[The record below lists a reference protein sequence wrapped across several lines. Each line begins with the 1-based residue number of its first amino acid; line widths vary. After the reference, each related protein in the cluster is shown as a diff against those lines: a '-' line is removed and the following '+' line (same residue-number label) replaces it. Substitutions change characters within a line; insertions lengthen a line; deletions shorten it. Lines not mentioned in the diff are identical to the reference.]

1 MADSLF
7 DNRYRYDHIY
17 PRGRSGETL
26 RAVDSGAQ
34 DRPVI
39 IKRPAPNDAPP
50 IRAGQEV
57 SILNERR
64 ALQRLS
70 GHPVLTELLGSGQF
84 PIGGMPHQY
93 IVMERAAGDIV
104 GDTVLALKANGQF
117 LPELEILVFLD
128 SLLDLLQLAH
138 ERDIVYNDVDAWHLF
153 WDRDAWQLKVID
165 WGNAVFLEGDEST
178 AQGIGR
184 QSDVGQVGELLFF
197 LLTGG
202 RRIELPR
209 DAGEDFRADFGPEAE
224 RVPTRLQNIVSRAAH
239 PRLLLRYPDVPTL
252 RKDLADYRAPLQR
265 ERDLVLN
272 RVSGRLRHDRSR
284 DELHGLMQ
292 TLAPALAADPGYPQ
306 SRELQKTIEA
316 RLQDIAIAAD
326 LDAIRIYMENG
337 NWQRSAELLSELR
350 PRADGE
356 NSRLVR
362 LLGDMARLLRDAQQE
377 EIPALVQDSIALLFD
392 GQVAEA
398 AQELVT
404 RHASERDYEL
414 QHMLAE
420 RISAHYPDVQLLQ
433 PNLLRVRLAMGD
445 LAYSGQPVSEPQ
457 VVLDEVLALLQGIN
471 ANPRLA
477 PGVLQERYSQ
487 VCDGLESLQTLL
499 DSLGSGQPLPGS
511 EGLGGA
517 LQRALMASRSLAR
530 NLNIIGSRAASSPRD
545 ATTAL
550 ANCQTID
557 PVNSAW
563 ALLQRRLDALYEFL
577 GTCQTWVPLADGSG
591 LDNWLRDTRSDLNPF
606 LEFLFDQLL
615 NDMASGLDVARKAWD
630 QYAMATLQ
638 GNRARALDALT
649 QASEAVQTLSPT
661 LSSWFVQL
669 RSVVAGARYVERH
682 ALFGGLGRALADGW
696 QTWDRGQLAE
706 AARLAQRAR
715 EIARNNPQREAAD
728 RLAQLAETSR
738 IWVERSGV
746 ASAEATRTA
755 LAAVESL
762 FTEEELKLRD
772 DFAQQMPGTDTF
784 LKAMNRGLVDVIDQ
798 QSTAALRILFF
809 YYLLRGAEDAQ
820 ENDDNAPENA
830 AFWHEAA
837 LRALGDD
844 GPQHVAARALES
856 FISRRQDLLEAAG
869 RINEISGSD
878 ILPRLATIADQLEAN
893 PQARLLAPAILSL
906 AEFQA
911 ALRDWTDGEFRPAGV
926 KLENAINAIDDAEQ
940 AAAITLTGYRTWL
953 VSLQAGA
960 AELHTRLR
968 RMNKVIEEKPDT
980 PDNALL
986 EAHRWLVS
994 ETERLLSP
1002 EQGKTLRQ
1010 WQVTYE
1016 RFLATHIDPDLSRSA
1031 RLTRFNDLFRVMFI
1045 DRHPAWSLYRHW
1057 FEMTEHQSEFSV
1069 TSASQETSASDPAG
1083 GRQTRRQRGVLPGGL
1098 PALSRPSSGPE
1109 PEAEPPESTG
1119 SQTPATGPE
1128 PRPVEAQESSP
1139 VPFSDDD
1146 EFPELP
1152 DSAPTPRR
1160 ISRQVTVIT
1169 LIIVVLVILALV
1181 FVYVPGRDLSLDLVN
1196 QNVATQPPM
1205 TTGDTA
1211 DAPAVVV
1218 LPASATALPD
1228 VTEAPA
1234 TATPEPSVAAS
1245 ATFTATPLLTATP
1258 LRTATLP
1265 PLGLQGRQNL
1275 LTLLSNLAAADSLAW
1290 PLDAYSASDGNGIWH
1305 LGRADSAGGSPV
1317 TFALAPDVLD
1327 AAYGNRAATRIRR
1340 MEVTLVLGE
1349 YDPTLLQE
1357 DSVWFGATLQNA
1369 GDSEMAAG
1377 ARVRLVQPGVINLSQ
1392 HRGSELR
1399 PVGQRTVNAVVAR
1412 LRLERDLDAGSVRV
1426 FFNDESLGEPV
1437 PMVPGEALQPVL
1449 YVRGGG
1455 VIVSVTDWQITLQ
1468 AG

>member
-26 RAVDSGAQ
+26 RAFDSRAQ

-104 GDTVLALKANGQF
+104 GDAVLALKANGQY
-117 LPELEILVFLD
+117 LPDLELLVILD
-128 SLLDLLQLAH
+128 NLLDLLQLAH

-178 AQGIGR
+178 PQGVSR
-184 QSDVGQVGELLFF
+184 QSDVGQVGELLYF

-209 DAGEDFRADFGPEAE
+209 DAGNDFRADFGPEAE
-224 RVPTRLQNIVSRAAH
+224 RVPPRLQSIVSRAAH
-239 PRLLLRYPDVPTL
+239 PRLQLRYPDLAAL
-252 RKDLADYRAPLQR
+252 RKELADYRGPLQR

-326 LDAIRIYMENG
+326 LDAIRIYMETG

-350 PRADGE
+350 PRAEGQ

-362 LLGDMARLLRDAQQE
+362 LLGDMARLLQDAQRE
-377 EIPALVQDSIALLFD
+377 DIPPLVQDSIALLFD
-392 GQVAEA
+392 GQATEA
-398 AQELVT
+398 AQELVA
-404 RHASERDYEL
+404 RHASEQDFEL

-457 VVLDEVLALLQGIN
+457 VVLDEVMALLQGIN
-471 ANPRLA
+471 ANPRQA
-477 PGVLQERYSQ
+477 PGAMQERYEQ
-487 VCDGLESLQTLL
+487 VCEGLESLQTLL
-499 DSLGSGQPLPGS
+499 DSQSGGQPLPGG

-530 NLNIIGSRAASSPRD
+530 NLQIIGSRAASSPRE
-545 ATTAL
+545 ATSAL
-550 ANCQTID
+550 ASCQVID

-577 GTCQTWVPLADGSG
+577 GSCQTWVPLADGSG

-606 LEFLFDQLL
+606 LEFLIDPLL
-615 NDMASGLDVARKAWD
+615 NDMVSGLDVATRAWD
-630 QYAMATLQ
+630 NYALATLQ
-638 GNRARALDALT
+638 GNRASALEALT

-661 LSSWFVQL
+661 LASWFIQL

-728 RLAQLAETSR
+728 RLVQLAEASR
-738 IWVERSGV
+738 IWVERNGV

-755 LAAVESL
+755 LAAAESL
-762 FTEEELKLRD
+762 FTEAELKLRD

-784 LKAMNRGLVDVIDQ
+784 LKAMNRGLVDLLDQ

-820 ENDDNAPENA
+820 ESDGNALENA

-837 LRALGDD
+837 LRTLGDD

-856 FISRRQDLLEAAG
+856 FISRRQDLLDAAG
-869 RINEISGSD
+869 RINEINGPD
-878 ILPRLATIADQLEAN
+878 VLPRLATIADQLEAN

-911 ALRDWTDGEFRPAGV
+911 ALRDWTDGEFKPAGV
-926 KLENAINAIDDAEQ
+926 KLENAMNAIDDAEQ
-940 AAAITLTGYRTWL
+940 AAAITLTGFRTWL

-1010 WQVTYE
+1010 WQTTYE

-1045 DRHPAWSLYRHW
+1045 DRHPAWPLYRHW
-1057 FEMTEHQSEFSV
+1057 FEMTEHQPEFPVASV
-1069 TSASQETSASDPAG
+1069 MQDAPAAEAEPA
-1083 GRQTRRQRGVLPGGL
+1083 RRQRGLLAGGL
-1098 PALSRPSSGPE
+1098 PALSQPSSSTQPGAEPSGPSRSQPPAAGAE
-1109 PEAEPPESTG
+1109 RPPGEAED
-1119 SQTPATGPE
+1119 
-1128 PRPVEAQESSP
+1128 RSP

-1152 DSAPTPRR
+1152 QGAPAPRR
-1160 ISRQVTVIT
+1160 ISRQVTVVA
-1169 LIIVVLVILALV
+1169 LIVVVLVILALV
-1181 FVYVPGRDLSLDLVN
+1181 FVYVPGRKLGPG
-1196 QNVATQPPM
+1196 QVAPALTAEPPM
-1205 TTGDTA
+1205 TPGDA
-1211 DAPAVVV
+1211 AGAPAAVVAS
-1218 LPASATALPD
+1218 PASATPLAGAVASP
-1228 VTEAPA
+1228 TEAARAPSA
-1234 TATPEPSVAAS
+1234 TAMPTLSPTSLWTATPPPS
-1245 ATFTATPLLTATP
+1245 P
-1258 LRTATLP
+1258 TLP
-1265 PLGLQGRQNL
+1265 PLGLQGRQDL
-1275 LTLLSNLAAADSLAW
+1275 LTLLSGLAASDALAW
-1290 PLDAYSASDGNGIWH
+1290 PLDAYATGDDNGIWRI
-1305 LGRADSAGGSPV
+1305 GRENAAAEGPAL
-1317 TFALAPDVLD
+1317 FALAPEALD
-1327 AAYGNRAATRIRR
+1327 AAYGNRAAARIRR

-1357 DSVWFGATLQNA
+1357 DAVWFGAMLQNA
-1369 GDSEMAAG
+1369 DDPETAAG

-1412 LRLERDLDAGSVRV
+1412 LRLERDVEAGSVRV

-1437 PMVPGEALQPVL
+1437 PMVPGEALQPL
-1449 YVRGGG
+1449 IYVQGGG
-1455 VIVSVTDWQITLQ
+1455 VVVSVTDWKITLSP
-1468 AG
+1468 G

>member
-26 RAVDSGAQ
+26 RAFDSRAQ

-93 IVMERAAGDIV
+93 IVMERAVGDIV
-104 GDTVLALKANGQF
+104 ADTVLALKANGQY
-117 LPELEILVFLD
+117 LPELELLFILD
-128 SLLDLLQLAH
+128 SLLDLLQTAH

-178 AQGIGR
+178 PQGVSR
-184 QSDVGQVGELLFF
+184 QSDVGQVGELLYF

-202 RRIELPR
+202 RRIESPR
-209 DAGEDFRADFGPEAE
+209 DAGNDFRADFGPEAD
-224 RVPTRLQNIVSRAAH
+224 RVSTRLQSIVSRAAH
-239 PRLLLRYPDVPTL
+239 PRMQLRYPDVATL
-252 RKDLADYRAPLQR
+252 RKDLADFRAPLQR
-265 ERDLVLN
+265 ERDTVLN

-362 LLGDMARLLRDAQQE
+362 LLGDMARILQDAQRDD
-377 EIPALVQDSIALLFD
+377 IPALVQDSIVLLFD

-404 RHASERDYEL
+404 RHASESDYEL

-445 LAYSGQPVSEPQ
+445 LAYAGQPVSEPQ

-477 PGVLQERYSQ
+477 PVVLQERYGQ
-487 VCDGLESLQTLL
+487 VCEGLESLQTLL
-499 DSLGSGQPLPGS
+499 DSLGKGQPLPGA

-517 LQRALMASRSLAR
+517 LQRALMASRSLAQ
-530 NLNIIGSRAASSPRD
+530 NLQVIGCRAASSPRE

-550 ANCQTID
+550 ANCHIID
-557 PVNSAW
+557 PVNNAW

-591 LDNWLRDTRSDLNPF
+591 LDNWLRDTRSDLKPF
-606 LEFLFDQLL
+606 LEFLSDPLL
-615 NDMASGLDVARKAWD
+615 NDMVSGLDVATRAWD
-630 QYAMATLQ
+630 KYAMATLQ
-638 GNRARALDALT
+638 GNRASALDALT
-649 QASEAVQTLSPT
+649 QASEALQTLSPT
-661 LSSWFVQL
+661 LSSWFIQL

-728 RLAQLAETSR
+728 RLARLADASR
-738 IWVERSGV
+738 IWVERNGV

-755 LAAVESL
+755 VAAAESL

-784 LKAMNRGLVDVIDQ
+784 LKAMNRGLVDLIDQ

-809 YYLLRGAEDAQ
+809 HYLLRGAEDAQ
-820 ENDDNAPENA
+820 ENDANALENA

-837 LRALGDD
+837 LRTLGDD

-856 FISRRQDLLEAAG
+856 FISRRQDLLDAAG
-869 RINEISGSD
+869 RINEINGPD

-926 KLENAINAIDDAEQ
+926 KLENAMNAIDDAEQ

-1010 WQVTYE
+1010 WQTTYE

-1045 DRHPAWSLYRHW
+1045 DRHPAWPLYRHW

-1069 TSASQETSASDPAG
+1069 ATGSESPGTEAPAA
-1083 GRQTRRQRGVLPGGL
+1083 RQGRRQRGLLPGGL
-1098 PALSRPSSGPE
+1098 PALSQPSSRPQPGAEPSEPTRPQPPE
-1109 PEAEPPESTG
+1109 P
-1119 SQTPATGPE
+1119 GPDQGD
-1128 PRPVEAQESSP
+1128 RSP

-1152 DSAPTPRR
+1152 PSAPAPRR
-1160 ISRQVTVIT
+1160 LSRQITVVA
-1169 LIIVVLVILALV
+1169 LIIVVFAILALV
-1181 FVYVPGRDLSLDLVN
+1181 FLYAPGRDPSPGQVSPALTTEP
-1196 QNVATQPPM
+1196 AM
-1205 TTGDTA
+1205 TPVDA
-1211 DAPAVVV
+1211 DDAPAAVV
-1218 LPASATALPD
+1218 LPASATPLPD
-1228 VTEAPA
+1228 PTESPTVATLAPSA
-1234 TATPEPSVAAS
+1234 TAGPTH
-1245 ATFTATPLLTATP
+1245 TATP
-1258 LRTATLP
+1258 LRTATPVPSATLP

-1275 LTLLSNLAAADSLAW
+1275 LTLLASLAARDALTW
-1290 PLDAYSASDGNGIWH
+1290 PQDAFRAGDENGVWH
-1305 LGRADSAGGSPV
+1305 LGREDPAGDGPLN
-1317 TFALAPDVLD
+1317 FALSSDVLD
-1327 AAYGNRAATRIRR
+1327 EAYGNRAATRIRR
-1340 MEVTLVLGE
+1340 MEVTLVLGD

-1357 DSVWFGATLQNA
+1357 DSIWFGATLQIA
-1369 GDSEMAAG
+1369 GDPQMAAG

-1412 LRLERDLDAGSVRV
+1412 LRLERDMDAGSVRV

-1437 PMVPGEALQPVL
+1437 PMVPGEALQPLL
-1449 YVRGGG
+1449 YVQGGG
-1455 VIVSVTDWQITLQ
+1455 VIVSVTDWQITL
-1468 AG
+1468 GPG

>member
-7 DNRYRYDHIY
+7 DNRYRYDHIF

-26 RAVDSGAQ
+26 RAFDTRAQ

-50 IRAGQEV
+50 IRAGQEI

-64 ALQRLS
+64 ALQRMS
-70 GHPVLTELLGSGQF
+70 GHPLLTELLGSGQF

-93 IVMERAAGDIV
+93 IVMERAVGDIV
-104 GDTVLALKANGQF
+104 ADTVLALKANGQY
-117 LPELEILVFLD
+117 LPELELLVILD
-128 SLLDLLQLAH
+128 NLLDLLQLTH
-138 ERDIVYNDVDAWHLF
+138 QRDIVYNDVDAWHLF

-178 AQGIGR
+178 PQGVSR
-184 QSDVGQVGELLFF
+184 QSDVGQVGELLYF

-209 DAGEDFRADFGPEAE
+209 DAGNDYRADFGPEAD
-224 RVPTRLQNIVSRAAH
+224 RVSTRLQSIVSRAAH
-239 PRLLLRYPDVPTL
+239 PRLQLRYPDVATL
-252 RKDLADYRAPLQR
+252 RKELADYRGPLQR

-306 SRELQKTIEA
+306 ARELQQTIEA

-362 LLGDMARLLRDAQQE
+362 LLGDMARLLQDAQRQDL
-377 EIPALVQDSIALLFD
+377 PALVQDSIALLFD

-398 AQELVT
+398 AQELIT
-404 RHASERDYEL
+404 RHASEPDYEL
-414 QHMLAE
+414 QHLLAE
-420 RISAHYPDVQLLQ
+420 RISAHFPDVQLLQ

-445 LAYSGQPVSEPQ
+445 LAYGGQPVSEPQ
-457 VVLDEVLALLQGIN
+457 VVLDEVMTLLQGIN

-477 PGVLQERYSQ
+477 PGAMQERYSQ
-487 VCDGLESLQTLL
+487 VCEALESLQTLL
-499 DSLGSGQPLPGS
+499 DSLGRGQPLPGD

-517 LQRALMASRSLAR
+517 LQRALLASRNLAR
-530 NLNIIGSRAASSPRD
+530 NLQIIGNLAASSPRE

-550 ANCQTID
+550 ADCQVID
-557 PVNSAW
+557 PANSAW
-563 ALLQRRLDALYEFL
+563 APLQRRLDALYEFL

-591 LDNWLRDTRSDLNPF
+591 LDNWLRDTRSDLKPF
-606 LEFLFDQLL
+606 LEFLFDPLL
-615 NDMASGLDVARKAWD
+615 HDMVNGLDVATSAWD
-630 QYAMATLQ
+630 RYAMATLQ
-638 GNRARALDALT
+638 GNRASALDALT

-661 LSSWFVQL
+661 LSSWFIQL

-728 RLAQLAETSR
+728 RLARLADASR
-738 IWVERSGV
+738 IWVERNGV

-755 LAAVESL
+755 LAAAESL
-762 FTEEELKLRD
+762 LTEEELKLRD

-784 LKAMNRGLVDVIDQ
+784 LKAMNRGLVDLVDQ

-809 YYLLRGAEDAQ
+809 YFLLRGAEDAQ
-820 ENDDNAPENA
+820 ENDANALENA

-837 LRALGDD
+837 LRTLGDD

-856 FISRRQDLLEAAG
+856 FISRRQDLLDAAG
-869 RINEISGSD
+869 RINEINGPD

-926 KLENAINAIDDAEQ
+926 KLENAMNAIDDAEQ

-1010 WQVTYE
+1010 WQTTYE

-1045 DRHPAWSLYRHW
+1045 DRHPAWPLYRHW
-1057 FEMTEHQSEFSV
+1057 FELTEHQSEFSV
-1069 TSASQETSASDPAG
+1069 APGTQESLAAEPAAA
-1083 GRQTRRQRGVLPGGL
+1083 RQGRRQRGLLPGGL
-1098 PALSRPSSGPE
+1098 PALSQPSSPPQPGAEPSEPTRPRPPE
-1109 PEAEPPESTG
+1109 P
-1119 SQTPATGPE
+1119 GPDQGE
-1128 PRPVEAQESSP
+1128 RSP

-1152 DSAPTPRR
+1152 ESAPAPRR
-1160 ISRQVTVIT
+1160 ISRQVTVVA
-1169 LIIVVLVILALV
+1169 LIVVVLAILALV
-1181 FVYVPGRDLSLDLVN
+1181 FVYVPGRDLGPGQANPV
-1196 QNVATQPPM
+1196 VTTVPTM
-1205 TTGDTA
+1205 TPVDAA
-1211 DAPAVVV
+1211 DAPAAVA
-1218 LPASATALPD
+1218 LPASATPLPD
-1228 VTEAPA
+1228 PTGSPTVATLAPSA
-1234 TATPEPSVAAS
+1234 TARPAH
-1245 ATFTATPLLTATP
+1245 TATP
-1258 LRTATLP
+1258 LRTATPLPGVTLP

-1275 LTLLSNLAAADSLAW
+1275 LTLLASLAAGDALNW
-1290 PLDAYSASDGNGIWH
+1290 PTDAYRTGDENGIWH
-1305 LGRADSAGGSPV
+1305 LGREDPAGDGPV
-1317 TFALAPDVLD
+1317 VFALAPDALD
-1327 AAYGNRAATRIRR
+1327 AAWGNQAATRIRR
-1340 MEVTLVLGE
+1340 MEVTLVLGD

-1357 DSVWFGATLQNA
+1357 ESIWFGATLQVA
-1369 GDSEMAAG
+1369 GDSQMAAG

-1412 LRLERDLDAGSVRV
+1412 LRLERDMDAGSVRV
-1426 FFNDESLGEPV
+1426 FLNDETLGEPV

-1449 YVRGGG
+1449 YVQGGG
-1455 VIVSVTDWQITLQ
+1455 VIVSVTDWQITLSP
-1468 AG
+1468 G

>member
-26 RAVDSGAQ
+26 RAFDSQAQ

-64 ALQRLS
+64 ALQRLT

-93 IVMERAAGDIV
+93 IVMERAVGDIV
-104 GDTVLALKANGQF
+104 GDTVLALKANGQY
-117 LPELEILVFLD
+117 LSELELLVILD
-128 SLLDLLQLAH
+128 NLLDLLQVAH

-153 WDRDAWQLKVID
+153 WDRDTWQLKVID
-165 WGNAVFLEGDEST
+165 WGNAIFLEGDEST
-178 AQGIGR
+178 PQGVSR
-184 QSDVGQVGELLFF
+184 QSDVGQVGELLYF

-209 DAGEDFRADFGPEAE
+209 DAGNDFRADFGPEAQ
-224 RVPTRLQNIVSRAAH
+224 RVSTRLQSIVSRAAH
-239 PRLLLRYPDVPTL
+239 PRLQLRYPDVATL
-252 RKDLADYRAPLQR
+252 RKDLVDYRAPLQR

-292 TLAPALAADPGYPQ
+292 TLAPALAADPGHPQ

-362 LLGDMARLLRDAQQE
+362 LLGDMARLLQDAQRDD
-377 EIPALVQDSIALLFD
+377 IPALVQDSIALLFD

-404 RHASERDYEL
+404 RHASEQEYEL

-457 VVLDEVLALLQGIN
+457 VVLDEVMALLQGIN

-477 PGVLQERYSQ
+477 PGAMQERYGQ
-487 VCDGLESLQTLL
+487 VCEGLESLQTLL
-499 DSLGSGQPLPGS
+499 DSLGSGQPLPGG

-530 NLNIIGSRAASSPRD
+530 NLQIIGSRAASSPRE

-550 ANCQTID
+550 ADCQVID

-606 LEFLFDQLL
+606 MEFLTDPLL
-615 NDMASGLDVARKAWD
+615 NDMVSGLDLATRAWD
-630 QYAMATLQ
+630 KYAMATLQ
-638 GNRARALDALT
+638 GNRASALDALT

-661 LSSWFVQL
+661 LSSWFIQL

-728 RLAQLAETSR
+728 RLAKIADASR
-738 IWVERSGV
+738 IWVERNGV
-746 ASAEATRTA
+746 ASAESTRTA
-755 LAAVESL
+755 LAAAESL

-784 LKAMNRGLVDVIDQ
+784 LKAMNRGLVDLLDQ

-820 ENDDNAPENA
+820 ESDGNALVNA

-837 LRALGDD
+837 LRTLGDD

-856 FISRRQDLLEAAG
+856 FISRRQDLLDAAG
-869 RINEISGSD
+869 RINEINGPD
-878 ILPRLATIADQLEAN
+878 VLPRLATITDQLEAN

-926 KLENAINAIDDAEQ
+926 KLENAMNAIDDAEQ

-953 VSLQAGA
+953 VSLQVGA

-986 EAHRWLVS
+986 EAHRWLVG

-1010 WQVTYE
+1010 WQITYE
-1016 RFLATHIDPDLSRSA
+1016 RFLATHIDPDLSRSE
-1031 RLTRFNDLFRVMFI
+1031 RLTRFNDLFRVMFV
-1045 DRHPAWSLYRHW
+1045 DRHPAWPLYRHW

-1069 TSASQETSASDPAG
+1069 TAGTQESSAADPAAA
-1083 GRQTRRQRGVLPGGL
+1083 RQGRRQRSILSGGL
-1098 PALSRPSSGPE
+1098 PALSQPSPPPQPGVQPSEASRSQAHEPGPGQPGGTE
-1109 PEAEPPESTG
+1109 DG
-1119 SQTPATGPE
+1119 
-1128 PRPVEAQESSP
+1128 SP

-1152 DSAPTPRR
+1152 ESAAAPRR
-1160 ISRQVTVIT
+1160 ISRQITV
-1169 LIIVVLVILALV
+1169 LALVIVVLVILALV
-1181 FVYVPGRDLSLDLVN
+1181 FVYVPGRDQSLDQVIP
-1196 QNVATQPPM
+1196 VVTSEPPM
-1205 TTGDTA
+1205 TPADAA
-1211 DAPAVVV
+1211 DAPAAVA
-1218 LPASATALPD
+1218 LPASATSPP
-1228 VTEAPA
+1228 EATGSPTAATLAPSA
-1234 TATPEPSVAAS
+1234 TASPDPTV
-1245 ATFTATPLLTATP
+1245 TP
-1258 LRTATLP
+1258 LRTATPIPSATLP
-1265 PLGLQGRQNL
+1265 PLGLQGRQDL
-1275 LTLLSNLAAADSLAW
+1275 LTLLAGLAAGDALTW
-1290 PLDAYSASDGNGIWH
+1290 PTDAYTTGDDNGIWH
-1305 LGRADSAGGSPV
+1305 LGRENAAGDGPV

-1327 AAYGNRAATRIRR
+1327 AAYGNRAAARIRR
-1340 MEVTLVLGE
+1340 MEVTLVLGQ

-1357 DSVWFGATLQNA
+1357 DLVWFGATLQIA
-1369 GDSEMAAG
+1369 GNSEMVAG

-1399 PVGQRTVNAVVAR
+1399 PVGQRTVNAVIAR
-1412 LRLERDLDAGSVRV
+1412 LRLERDIDSGSVRM

-1437 PMVPGEALQPVL
+1437 PMVPGEALQPLL
-1449 YVRGGG
+1449 YVQGGG
-1455 VIVSVTDWQITLQ
+1455 VIVSVTDWQITLG